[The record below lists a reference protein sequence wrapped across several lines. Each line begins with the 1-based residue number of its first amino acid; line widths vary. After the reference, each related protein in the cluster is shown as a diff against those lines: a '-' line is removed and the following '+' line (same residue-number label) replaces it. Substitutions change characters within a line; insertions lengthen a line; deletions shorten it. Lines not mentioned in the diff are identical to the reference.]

1 MKKFVTI
8 LGLVTATLLTTQGA
22 YANRSVG
29 QILAHYYP
37 SYNTEYDCR
46 VHKRVRTYD
55 GGEKE
60 NVSYCIDYSTQK
72 TVQTPNGERLYLLVS
87 GPNMNSSAGWADAL
101 VGMFVLKPQGGG
113 WAVEIAKP
121 FISVGVNGNSV
132 QDWSLHEF
140 APNTYGFLATHG
152 YGMNGGTSLADFVI
166 LTPKGNTI
174 IDSHIPSFLNTE
186 ATMFCGNKCDDI
198 KASIKINRQTTVNG
212 FYPLDLTLNGRLNKK
227 LYKNQKYRITYTN
240 KGYVAPK
247 SYPLNNSG
255 F

>member
-8 LGLVTATLLTTQGA
+8 LSLATATLLTTQGA
-22 YANRSVG
+22 YANRSVS
-29 QILAHYYP
+29 QILTHYYP
-37 SYNTEYDCR
+37 NYDTEAQCR
-46 VHKRVRTYD
+46 VHKRTIVNDD
-55 GGEKE
+55 GSKE
-60 NVSYCIDYSTQK
+60 NVRYCIDYKTQQI
-72 TVQTPNGERLYLLVS
+72 VQTASGERLYLLVS
-87 GPNMNSSAGWADAL
+87 GSDMGRTWAWADAL
-101 VGMFVLKPQGGG
+101 VGMFILKPQGNG

-140 APNTYGFLATHG
+140 APNTYGFLATHE
-152 YGMNGGTSLADFVI
+152 YGMNGGLALADFVI

-186 ATMFCGNKCDDI
+186 ATLNCGNKCDDI

-227 LYKNQKYRITYTN
+227 LHKNQKYRITYTN